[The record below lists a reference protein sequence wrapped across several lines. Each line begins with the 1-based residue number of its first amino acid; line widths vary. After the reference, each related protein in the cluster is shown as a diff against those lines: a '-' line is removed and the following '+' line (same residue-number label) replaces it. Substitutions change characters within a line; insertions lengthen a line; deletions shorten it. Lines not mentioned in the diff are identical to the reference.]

1 MRLPRTAKVIATL
14 TVSWLAVT
22 LTVPASFADEKSDA
36 ESRKSQVDANISQ
49 LQEDL
54 SGTSAELTAA
64 YARLAE
70 AQSQLPAAQAALTAA
85 KAAEA
90 EADRKDAEMA
100 GRLAAA
106 EQAQTQA
113 QAELDSSR
121 TEIATTQA
129 AMGRLA
135 ASQYMSG
142 TVSSELSLVMESSS
156 PSDFADRY
164 VLADS
169 VMRSRAGTLG
179 DLNETIAL
187 QVNARARLDAVQ
199 AEVADLREQARVA
212 LLAAQAARRV
222 AADRKAAVD
231 KLVADAAAA
240 SASIQARKD
249 EEQAQLNE
257 LTAEQSKLEAQLAE
271 IAARQRAQ
279 AGGGGSWRGGGGVL
293 GRPTDG
299 YITSGFGY
307 RIHPIYHYR
316 RLHAGT
322 DFGSPCGTPIHAA
335 EAGTII
341 SAGWAGG
348 YGNRIVIDHGLV
360 EGVPLA
366 TSYSHMSGYAVRSG
380 HVDRGEVIGYVGT
393 TGSSTGCHLHFEVF
407 EDGEH
412 VDPMR
417 WL

>member
-249 EEQAQLNE
+249 EEQAQLNA

-316 RLHAGT
+316 RL
-322 DFGSPCGTPIHAA
+322 HAA

-407 EDGEH
+407 EDGGH

>member
-249 EEQAQLNE
+249 EEQAQLNA

-316 RLHAGT
+316 RLH
-322 DFGSPCGTPIHAA
+322 A

-407 EDGEH
+407 EDGGH